1 MKKADFDLLF
11 PEGITSGQITPY
23 VHKGRWAVHE
33 VLPILLDWCGPAIV
47 RVATFNI
54 SEDSLRPM
62 FFLKDEGK
70 IKDLSLLLDM
80 NVKRHKLDILLFAAN
95 IADSVRISSTH
106 MKVLL
111 VENDLFRGGLV
122 GSANM
127 NNNPR
132 YEAGVAFSDT
142 KMFDYYRDCFDEIF
156 KNDSL
161 PFYGING

>member
-33 VLPILLDWCGPAIV
+33 VLPILLDRSGPAIV

-62 FFLKDEGK
+62 FFLKEEGK
-70 IKDLSLLLDM
+70 ISDLRLLLDM

-106 MKVLL
+106 MKLIL
-111 VENDLFRGGLV
+111 VEGIFKCGLV

-132 YEAGVAFSDT
+132 YEAGVAFTDT